1 MLTSYKQMPIWDEIP
16 KLYPVKSQI
25 NETIKPEEI
34 YWEWKNN
41 KIHLDYYPN
50 SQSKVKIILLHGVG
64 GNGRLLSFIAVPLAR
79 SGFEVIAPDLPGYG
93 LSQIKG
99 IASYED
105 WVQMVSDLIDKELN
119 KDDREIFLFGLSAG
133 GMLAYHSASKSKK
146 AAGIIATNLLDQRL
160 QEVRDGSAHN
170 KIVSRIGTPLLR
182 LLAKINDKIKLPMKA
197 ITKMKAI
204 VNDKR
209 ILELLLKDKSSSGT
223 SVALKLIISILDA
236 KYEIQPED
244 FDLCPVLLIHTGND
258 KWTPIRLSK
267 IFYDRLKVSK
277 KLSIIKGAGH
287 FPIESEA
294 IEQIEKEVIDFINEN

>member
-16 KLYPVKSQI
+16 KLYPARCQI

-79 SGFEVIAPDLPGYG
+79 VGFEVIAPDLPGYG

-99 IASYED
+99 IVSYED
-105 WVQMVSDLIDKELN
+105 WVQMVNDLIDKELS

-146 AAGIIATNLLDQRL
+146 VAGIIATNLLDQRL

-182 LLAKINDKIKLPMKA
+182 LLAKINDKIKLPMKS

-223 SVALKLIISILDA
+223 SVSLKLIISILDA
-236 KYEIQPED
+236 KYEIEPED
-244 FDLCPVLLIHTGND
+244 FDLCPVLLIHPGND

-267 IFYDRLKVSK
+267 IFYDRLKVNK
-277 KLSIIKGAGH
+277 KLYIIKGAGH
-287 FPIESEA
+287 FPIEPEA
-294 IEQIEKEVIDFINEN
+294 IGQIEKEVIDFINKS